1 MLPVVW
7 CDSVY
12 KNYFLTRFVYPSRA
26 FSNHLFV
33 NLLLPL
39 IVLMYPH
46 FFVRYMVLIFSK
58 QRLLTFGNLPA

>member
-1 MLPVVW
+1 MLPAVW

-26 FSNHLFV
+26 CSNHLFV

-46 FFVRYMVLIFSK
+46 FFVCYMVLIFSEA
-58 QRLLTFGNLPA
+58 TFIDFW